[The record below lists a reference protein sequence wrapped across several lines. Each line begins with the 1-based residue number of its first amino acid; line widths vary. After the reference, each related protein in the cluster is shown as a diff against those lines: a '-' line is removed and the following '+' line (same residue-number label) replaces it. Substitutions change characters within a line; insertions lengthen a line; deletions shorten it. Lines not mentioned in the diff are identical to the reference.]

1 MTALDLLRRSYSML
15 EIESSYLK
23 KEIEE
28 QKDSSTP
35 CGDLSLMGIQYSTLI
50 TYSGLILERIKYHE
64 QLEAHKLEEMEVPE
78 VGQVVDEA
86 S

>member
-1 MTALDLLRRSYSML
+1 ML
-15 EIESSYLK
+15 EIEAYYLK

-28 QKDSSTP
+28 QNDSLTP
-35 CGDLSLMGIQYSTLI
+35 CGDISLMGIQYSTLL

-64 QLEAHKLEEMEVPE
+64 KLEADKLEDMEVPE